1 VPLLLARSMPARVRS
16 LRHTLLFGHRRY
28 DIDNGLL
35 ENAGAVEVLFGIGL
49 EAYAVALQR
58 S

>member
-1 VPLLLARSMPARVRS
+1 MPARVRS